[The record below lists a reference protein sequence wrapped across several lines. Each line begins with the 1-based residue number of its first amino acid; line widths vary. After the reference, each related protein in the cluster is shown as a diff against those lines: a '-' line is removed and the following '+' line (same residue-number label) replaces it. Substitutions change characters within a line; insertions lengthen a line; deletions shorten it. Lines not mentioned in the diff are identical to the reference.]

1 MSTKYEKITL
11 IVASELLTSDGKGKW
26 NNDSA
31 LSYVIDVIEDSW
43 LSAEVQILESNTE
56 NYKIVKEE

>member
-26 NNDSA
+26 KNDSA